1 MDAAPTSIRADESR
15 CSPRRLKTVDGPHG
29 PSGYFR
35 RALERTP
42 TATVAVPFAV
52 KLREVAAL
60 FKLRLASLVVFSAA
74 LGYLM
79 GVPQGAFSWSGLF
92 LLSLSGFLVT
102 GASNAL
108 NQVIEQEQDALM
120 SRTSERP
127 LVRGTLTSREAIVIA
142 LLAGAAGVSTLWLVF
157 GSLSGILGLLALF
170 MYAALYTPL
179 KRYSPWAVFVGA
191 LPGAIPPM
199 LGFVAAQGHFGL
211 GPGLQFLVQFVW
223 QFPHFWAI
231 AWVLDEDY
239 AKAGFRLLPSKGGR
253 DTRTTVWILI
263 SALLVVPAGMLPWFF
278 GFSGVA
284 SMVVAVAAG
293 LLMVAPAVQ
302 LYRSHDKKD
311 ARRLMFASFLHLPL
325 VQLAYVLDRL

>member
-1 MDAAPTSIRADESR
+1 MKKRYPAHSFN
-15 CSPRRLKTVDGPHG
+15 
-29 PSGYFR
+29 GYFR
-35 RALERTP
+35 RALERTR
-42 TATVAVPFAV
+42 TATASIPFAV
-52 KLREVAAL
+52 KVREVAAL
-60 FKLRLASLVVFSAA
+60 FKLRLASLVVVSAA

-79 GVPQGAFSWSGLF
+79 GVPAGAFSWANIL
-92 LLSLSGFLVT
+92 LLSVAGFLVT

-120 SRTSERP
+120 SRTNGRP
-127 LVRGTLTSREAIVIA
+127 LVQGTLSTREAIVIA
-142 LLAGAAGVSTLWLVF
+142 VLAGSIGVATLWAAF
-157 GSLSGILGLLALF
+157 GPLSGILGLLALF

-179 KRYSPWAVFVGA
+179 KRHSPWAVFVGA

-253 DTRTTVWILI
+253 DARTAAWILF
-263 SALLVVPAGMLPWFF
+263 SALLVVPAGMLPWIF
-278 GFSGVA
+278 GFSGIA
-284 SMVVAVAAG
+284 SMVVAVGAG
-293 LLMVAPAVQ
+293 LFMVIPAIK
-302 LYRSHDKKD
+302 LFRTHDKKD

-325 VQLAYVLDRL
+325 VQLAYVLDRV

>member
-1 MDAAPTSIRADESR
+1 M
-15 CSPRRLKTVDGPHG
+15 
-29 PSGYFR
+29 
-35 RALERTP
+35 ERTR
-42 TATVAVPFAV
+42 TATASIPLAV

-60 FKLRLASLVVFSAA
+60 FKLRLASLVVVSAA

-79 GVPQGAFSWSGLF
+79 GVPEGAFSWTNIL
-92 LLSLSGFLVT
+92 LLSLAGFLVT

-108 NQVIEQEQDALM
+108 NQVIEQDQDALM
-120 SRTSERP
+120 SRTNERP
-127 LVRGTLTSREAIVIA
+127 LVRGTLSAREAIVIA
-142 LLAGAAGVSTLWLVF
+142 VLAGTIGVVTLWTVF
-157 GSLSGILGLLALF
+157 GPLSGILGLLALF

-231 AWVLDEDY
+231 AWVLDDDY

-253 DTRTTVWILI
+253 DARTAAWILF
-263 SALLVVPAGMLPWFF
+263 SALMVVPAGMLPWYF
-278 GFSGVA
+278 GFSGSW

-293 LLMVAPAVQ
+293 LLMVVPAVK
-302 LYRSHDKKD
+302 LFRTRDRKD

-325 VQLAYVLDRL
+325 VQLAYVLDRI

>member
-1 MDAAPTSIRADESR
+1 M
-15 CSPRRLKTVDGPHG
+15 
-29 PSGYFR
+29 
-35 RALERTP
+35 ERTR
-42 TATVAVPFAV
+42 TATASIPLAV

-60 FKLRLASLVVFSAA
+60 FKLRLASLVVVSAA

-79 GVPQGAFSWSGLF
+79 GVPEGAFSWPNIL
-92 LLSLSGFLVT
+92 LLSLAGFLVT

-108 NQVIEQEQDALM
+108 NQVIEQDQDALM
-120 SRTSERP
+120 SRTNERP
-127 LVRGTLTSREAIVIA
+127 LVRGTLSAREAIVIA
-142 LLAGAAGVSTLWLVF
+142 VLAGTIGVVTLWAVF
-157 GSLSGILGLLALF
+157 GPLSGILGLLALF

-231 AWVLDEDY
+231 AWVLDDDY

-253 DTRTTVWILI
+253 DARTAAWILF
-263 SALLVVPAGMLPWFF
+263 SALMVVPAGMLPWYF
-278 GFSGVA
+278 GFSGSW

-293 LLMVAPAVQ
+293 LLMVVPAIK
-302 LYRSHDKKD
+302 LFRTRDRKD

-325 VQLAYVLDRL
+325 VQLAYVLDRI